1 LQQCI
6 GETRRVMSDLR
17 PSTLD
22 DFGLVVALQQQL
34 DAVARD
40 AGWHATFEVEGP
52 VARLIP
58 AVETTV
64 FRVVQEALNNAR
76 KHAAATRVA
85 VTLAAH
91 TDEVVVVVRDW
102 GRGFAV
108 DDVTVR
114 PERGEHLGVMGMR
127 ERVALLG
134 GGVTITS
141 APGEGTTVRITL
153 PVASSQ

>member
-1 LQQCI
+1 
-6 GETRRVMSDLR
+6 
-17 PSTLD
+17 
-22 DFGLVVALQQQL
+22 
-34 DAVARD
+34 
-40 AGWHATFEVEGP
+40 
-52 VARLIP
+52 
-58 AVETTV
+58 
-64 FRVVQEALNNAR
+64 
-76 KHAAATRVA
+76 
-85 VTLAAH
+85 
-91 TDEVVVVVRDW
+91 VVVVRDW